1 MERFLIVTNDGKDV
15 DHAVTSKVKETLEKA
30 GKICTLCQKDA
41 QKNIRKD
48 TVPEELDCRK
58 YNLHPGS
65 CMFLYISHQLLHL
78 FILFQYIPDRY

>member
-48 TVPEELDCRK
+48 TPCKDPPGHPE
-58 YNLHPGS
+58 N
-65 CMFLYISHQLLHL
+65 
-78 FILFQYIPDRY
+78 IPL